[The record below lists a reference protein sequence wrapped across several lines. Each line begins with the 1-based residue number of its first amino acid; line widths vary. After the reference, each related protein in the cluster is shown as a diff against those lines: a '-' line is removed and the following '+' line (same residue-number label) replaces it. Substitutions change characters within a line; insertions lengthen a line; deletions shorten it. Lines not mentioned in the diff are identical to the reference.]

1 MTMNRTQVVAATLSL
16 VFTLAGIAQNT
27 TQTARET
34 VQKPIG
40 SPHTVDQYRQLADY
54 FHQQEAKYRAKAA
67 AEKSERDQRAQINA
81 GLMQKYPRPVD
92 SAQYLYETYLHNADR
107 AAAQALH
114 YDQLA
119 QTSPQR

>member
-16 VFTLAGIAQNT
+16 LFPLAGIAQNT
-27 TQTARET
+27 TQTARGT

-40 SPHTVDQYRQLADY
+40 SPHTVDQYKQLADY
-54 FHQQEAKYRAKAA
+54 FHQQEAKYCAEAA
-67 AEKSERDQRAQINA
+67 AEKSERDRRAEVNA

-92 SAQYLYETYLHNADR
+92 SAQNLYETYSHNADR

-119 QTSPQR
+119 KIAPQH

>member
-16 VFTLAGIAQNT
+16 VFSLAGIAQNT

-40 SPHTVDQYRQLADY
+40 SPHTADQYRQLADY
-54 FHQQEAKYRAKAA
+54 FHQQEVKYRAEAA
-67 AEKSERDQRAQINA
+67 AEKSERDRRAEINA
-81 GLMQKYPRPVD
+81 GSMQKYPRPVD
-92 SAQYLYETYLHNADR
+92 SAQNLYETYLSNADR
-107 AAAQALH
+107 AAAQASH

-119 QTSPQR
+119 KVSPQR